1 MANEE
6 IVVQLRAEIGDL
18 QSKLKTA
25 QDSISSFDKK
35 ASASLKESIN
45 PMNQLETSLKGMVAG
60 YVSLAAAAQLVGRAF
75 SESLKL
81 DSTKT
86 AMNQV
91 FGSAQLGEAQFQ
103 RVADKADELGL
114 NMLSLTETYKDFAGA
129 TIASGVS
136 LETTNKVFDA
146 VANASSKLKLSAD
159 DTTGALRA
167 MSQMFSKGTVQSEEL
182 RGQLAER
189 LPGAYALAAKAM
201 NMTTEELGKQLAA
214 GKILASDLLPKLAD
228 LLNKTYNGKGVDSLQ
243 SSLNR
248 LQNTFTKALTDGAI
262 GDFFKGIVDGATW
275 ALTNIEKLKKG
286 IDKTFD
292 PQKSKDKE
300 FFNSEQDF
308 LTKLFEKK
316 DTKGLNKYIKD
327 VGAQLNVKTLT
338 MYNEKWYQLLDL
350 MKLADTYKNDLLK
363 PPAGGGN
370 KEIIP
375 IGSMTALKDRL
386 KELNKELS
394 LTTNTKK
401 QITITANIID
411 VEKKIETLQNKLDV
425 EKFRQTYKN
434 PFDIKTISPEAL
446 INDPYTMA
454 DPTELYPVQAIN
466 AYTSE
471 MNMLTAASDNL
482 FKITDE
488 HYGKVSSFHIPTEEE
503 KAAALQ
509 RTNEVLAAQTMLV
522 GTLASG
528 FEQMFTTILEG
539 GQNAFQGILN
549 ALKQLMIKLAAAIVA
564 AAILFVLSGGLSSGG
579 NALEKIGEIA
589 KTAGGLG
596 FNPYTLFS
604 GGGDV
609 KSIAMPSNATGQGG
623 YQIDIMGD
631 KMRMLLDNQAVKNSR
646 VV

>member
-6 IVVQLRAEIGDL
+6 IVVKLRAEIGDL

-35 ASASLKESIN
+35 ASASLKETIN
-45 PMNQLETSLKGMVAG
+45 PMNQLESSLKGMVAG
-60 YVSLAAAAQLVGRAF
+60 YISLAAAAQLVGRAF

-167 MSQMFSKGTVQSEEL
+167 MAQMFSKGTVQSEEL

-201 NMTTEELGKQLAA
+201 KMTTEELGKQLAD

-316 DTKGLNKYIKD
+316 DTKGLKKYIKD
-327 VGAQLNVKTLT
+327 VGAQLNVNTLT

-350 MKLADTYKNDLLK
+350 MKLADTYKNDLLA
-363 PPAGGGN
+363 PPPGGGN

-411 VEKKIETLQNKLDV
+411 VENKIETLQKKLDA

-434 PFDIKTISPEAL
+434 PFDIKTISPDVL

-454 DPTELYPVQAIN
+454 DPIDLYPVQAIN

-623 YQIDIMGD
+623 YQVDIMGD
-631 KMRMLLDNQAVKNSR
+631 KMRLLLDNQAIKNSR

>member
-35 ASASLKESIN
+35 ASASLKETIN
-45 PMNQLETSLKGMVAG
+45 PMNQLESSLKGMVAG
-60 YVSLAAAAQLVGRAF
+60 YISLAAAAQLVGRAF

-167 MSQMFSKGTVQSEEL
+167 MAQMFSKGTVQSEEL

-201 NMTTEELGKQLAA
+201 KMTTEELGKQLAD

-316 DTKGLNKYIKD
+316 DTKGLNKYIQD

-350 MKLADTYKNDLLK
+350 MKLADTYKNDLLA
-363 PPAGGGN
+363 PPPGGGN
-370 KEIIP
+370 KDIIP

-394 LTTNTKK
+394 LTTSTKK
-401 QITITANIID
+401 QITITANIVD
-411 VEKKIETLQNKLDV
+411 VENKIETLQNKLDV
-425 EKFRQTYKN
+425 EKWKQTRK
-434 PFDIKTISPEAL
+434 PFFDIQSISPEAL
-446 INDPYTMA
+446 LA
-454 DPTELYPVQAIN
+454 DPNAISDPIDLYPVQAIN

-488 HYGKVSSFHIPTEEE
+488 HYANVKSFHIPTEEE

-509 RTNEVLAAQTMLV
+509 RTNEVLAAQSMLV

-528 FEQMFTTILEG
+528 FEQMFTTIIDG

-549 ALKQLMIKLAAAIVA
+549 AIKSLMIKLASAIAA
-564 AAILFVLSGGLSSGG
+564 AAILFVLTGGLSAGG
-579 NALEKIGEIA
+579 SSLGSIGEIA
-589 KTAGGLG
+589 KTIGGLG
-596 FNPYTLFS
+596 FNPFTLGS
-604 GGGDV
+604 GGKG
-609 KSIAMPSNATGQGG
+609 SMIAMPSASTGQGG
-623 YQIDIMGD
+623 YQVDIMGD
-631 KMRMLLDNQAVKNSR
+631 KMRLLLDNQAIKNSR